1 MDVLMWFLIAACGLL
16 AVWLVVSILF
26 AAWVLSAVARGMFE
40 GGMFEE
46 EYLGDIRPEP

>member
-1 MDVLMWFLIAACGLL
+1 MGLLIVVVSLL

-40 GGMFEE
+40 GGMSEE